1 MKYFFSWAAAAS
13 AIAWSVTTVAP
24 ASAQTTAPAG
34 AQTPL
39 APNPQIDIANPGYV
53 KPANPALTSIYQQMQ
68 SNKVLEALQLFLAP
82 LKLPAGP
89 KLVVKFDQCGG
100 ASSVPYKHGG
110 PVTICYEYVQ
120 KIEQMA
126 PQSTV
131 ALVQGSVT
139 SEAAIV
145 GPVVQ
150 AALHEVAIAVF
161 DVLDIPVWGRTDDAA
176 DRLSAFIMVQF
187 GPNVAWNTIVGTAW
201 FLSGNANVSAP
212 DFSDIRGVVAQ
223 RYYTTLC
230 IAYGAKV
237 RGQNV
242 SASGVDFSKFIE
254 TPQNMAAGNLPASR
268 APSCPYEYDTIKQA
282 FVSLFL
288 QPKLVDQAL
297 ADQVKKELVCNNG
310 QAGDPLFQFAC
321 AATQ

>member
-13 AIAWSVTTVAP
+13 AIAWSLTAAAS

-39 APNPQIDIANPGYV
+39 APNPQIDIAYV
-53 KPANPALTSIYQQMQ
+53 EPANPAFVPIYEQLK
-68 SNKVLEALQLFLAP
+68 SRKVLEALQLFLAP

-100 ASSVPYKHGG
+100 VSSIPYKHGG
-110 PVTICYEYVQ
+110 PVTICYEYIQ

-131 ALVQGSVT
+131 LLVQGNIT
-139 SEAAIV
+139 PEAAIV

-201 FLSGNANVSAP
+201 FLSGNANVGAP
-212 DFSDIRGVVAQ
+212 NFSDIRGVVAQ

-230 IAYGAKV
+230 IAYGAKT
-237 RGQNV
+237 RGANV
-242 SASGVDFSKFIE
+242 TATFVDFSKWIE
-254 TPQNMAAGNLPASR
+254 QPGNEAAGLLPASR
-268 APSCPYEYDTIKQA
+268 APSCPYEYDAIKQA

-297 ADQVKKELVCNNG
+297 ADKVRTELVCNNG
-310 QAGDPLFQFAC
+310 KAGDPLFQFAC
-321 AATQ
+321 AATTQ

>member
-1 MKYFFSWAAAAS
+1 MKYFFSWVAAAS

-24 ASAQTTAPAG
+24 ASAQT
-34 AQTPL
+34 PL
-39 APNPQIDIANPGYV
+39 APNPQIEIANPGYV
-53 KPANPALTSIYQQMQ
+53 KPANPDLTSIYQLMQ
-68 SNKVLEALQLFLAP
+68 SHKVLEAMRIFLAP
-82 LKLPAGP
+82 LKLPAGA

-100 ASSVPYKHGG
+100 AISIPYKHGG
-110 PVTICYEYVQ
+110 PVTICYEYVA
-120 KIEQMA
+120 KIKQMVPLSA
-126 PQSTV
+126 VT
-131 ALVQGSVT
+131 LVQGT
-139 SEAAIV
+139 ITPDAAVV

-150 AALHEVAIAVF
+150 AVLHEVAIAVF
-161 DVLDIPVWGRTDDAA
+161 DILDIPVWGRTDDAA
-176 DRLSAFIMVQF
+176 DRLSAFIMLQF

-212 DFSDIRGVVAQ
+212 NFADIRGVVAQ

-230 IAYGAKV
+230 IAYGAQERGAKV
-237 RGQNV
+237 SDQKN
-242 SASGVDFSKFIE
+242 GVDFSKWIE
-254 TPQNMAAGNLPASR
+254 TPENVAAGNLPASR
-268 APSCPYEYDTIKQA
+268 APSCRYEYDTIKQA

-297 ADQVKKELVCNNG
+297 VDQVKKELVCNKG